1 MNFLRN
7 LFTQGSGQAEVETP
21 VQSGEFDPLQAT
33 AATPDAQVDLDRRL
47 VLYAP
52 RVALEVA
59 SGEAMPGF
67 TKQIVSRALISD
79 LAAMST
85 LNISQATAM
94 FDRTEH
100 CGRFCLVH
108 YKLEEWNIE
117 IDIVIPIGPLP
128 EPVLDIIES
137 YREAMAS
144 KVLIMTKEKQDFRQ
158 VDKKLGQ
165 ALRDW
170 DGLLNAERPLISL
183 AEYNFVRPF
192 IVAAKNMVAFPVHLD
207 KGAQLIDP
215 RTRSTAQGS
224 PFGMRPGEDSASYLR
239 DPVRHLHVGLPD
251 ETGLEGRGQE
261 TATAGPVAGM
271 GFLCP
276 SCGAKSQ
283 DGDLFCR
290 RCGKPLGDKPEPL

>member
-1 MNFLRN
+1 
-7 LFTQGSGQAEVETP
+7 VEAP

-33 AATPDAQVDLDRRL
+33 ATTPDAQVDLDRRL

-144 KVLIMTKEKQDFRQ
+144 KVRIMTREKQDFRQ
-158 VDKKLGQ
+158 VDKKLGL

-170 DGLLNAERPLISL
+170 DGLLNAERPVISL

-192 IVAAKNMVAFPVHLD
+192 IVAARNMVAFPVHLD
-207 KGAQLIDP
+207 KGAKLIEP
-215 RTRSTAQGS
+215 RTRLTAQGS
-224 PFGMRPGEDSASYLR
+224 PFGLRPGEDSASYTS
-239 DPVRHLHVGLPD
+239 DPIRHLHVGLPN
-251 ETGLEGRGQE
+251 ETGLDAEGEE
-261 TATAGPVAGM
+261 TAAASPGPVSYKVG
-271 GFLCP
+271 LSCP
-276 SCGAKSQ
+276 ACHVPTQPGDRYCRKCGASLVE
-283 DGDLFCR
+283 G
-290 RCGKPLGDKPEPL
+290 KPEPM